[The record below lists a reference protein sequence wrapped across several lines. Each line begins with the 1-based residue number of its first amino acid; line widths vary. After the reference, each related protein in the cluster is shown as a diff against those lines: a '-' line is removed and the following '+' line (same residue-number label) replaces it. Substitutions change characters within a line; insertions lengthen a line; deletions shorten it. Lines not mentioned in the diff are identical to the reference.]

1 MHQKQIIAVF
11 FSLILAICIP
21 LNVDAQT
28 SRTHSVVVSDE
39 VSRIEIPL
47 IGTLTIFMKY
57 SIDFEV
63 RKPSI
68 IDAGTTQQI
77 TLSPRNGVLTTTF
90 YLNGNLLAS
99 IPRNLPLGSIT
110 KIAIPGT
117 FVGEVYGSPS
127 IIVGMGVTGPSSP
140 SNYVTLDSMSS
151 VNFPIRVDNEIGT
164 SDSVRV
170 FFPMRIDL
178 DIGGN
183 INLVLVNIP
192 IRVGTVP
199 IEVSTEISET
209 IPLRKYITTSTS
221 LQVKDGSNAGYI
233 QVYPTV
239 MPSFGGTIYTSNI
252 SLYVDGQYK
261 GKVTSDGWSQQIH
274 TGSGKIFVELKFPE
288 TTSSWNKAII
298 HKSSDASQ
306 TFDVKYPP
314 PKPTSTQ
321 SSNQMIASA
330 QSSGL
335 SYSQGSSYSMDFGW
349 LLLFLIII
357 GGAIGGGVV
366 AAKRKKRK
374 TKGDSVVQGD
384 DSKPSSDKNE
394 TKPVLK
400 PTTPAQKNCS
410 HKDFWFGPDSMKI
423 CTDCGIVLGPMYVE
437 SEKPETAPAQQQL
450 DSFLVEENVET
461 EVKKETIH
469 DIERNEKALGILK
482 ERLAKGEISVQEY
495 QTIKKELS

>member
-1 MHQKQIIAVF
+1 
-11 FSLILAICIP
+11 
-21 LNVDAQT
+21 
-28 SRTHSVVVSDE
+28 
-39 VSRIEIPL
+39 
-47 IGTLTIFMKY
+47 MKY

-77 TLSPRNGVLTTTF
+77 TLSPRNGVLTTSF
-90 YLNGNLLAS
+90 YLNGDLLTS
-99 IPRNLPLGSIT
+99 IPRNLPLGSTT

-127 IIVGMGVTGPSSP
+127 IRVGMGVTGPSSP

-183 INLVLVNIP
+183 INLVLVEIP

-306 TFDVKYPP
+306 SFDVKYPP

-321 SSNQMIASA
+321 SSKQMIASA
-330 QSSGL
+330 QSSGP

-357 GGAIGGGVV
+357 GGAIGGGVA

-384 DSKPSSDKNE
+384 NSKPSSDKNE

-400 PTTPAQKNCS
+400 EKPVLNKPTYVLNETKPVLKPTKPAQKNCS

-423 CTDCGIVLGPMYVE
+423 CTDCGIELGPMYVE
-437 SEKPETAPAQQQL
+437 SKKSETVPAQQQL
-450 DSFLVEENVET
+450 DTFLVEDKKVET

-469 DIERNEKALGILK
+469 DIEQTEKALGILK
-482 ERLAKGEISVQEY
+482 ERLAKGDITLGEY
-495 QTIKKELS
+495 TELKKELSS